1 MSSSTHEDRP
11 EWLAHFFETP
21 EQQFEAGKLGMW
33 LFLVTEVLFFSGL
46 FCAYAYYRSH
56 HPEMFVDAHFFL
68 STKMGAI
75 NTVVLILSSFTMATA
90 VRNAQMENRTW
101 LIRNLVI
108 TLVCAFGFLVI
119 KAMEYTHKFH
129 SGLFWGRSYA
139 PNEVALEEYNTAIVA
154 AGREPLA
161 NLSQLPDLHQFFSIY
176 YCMTGLHGI
185 HVVLGIVAI
194 GLLLRRAIRGDF
206 NRHYFTA
213 VDGVGLYW
221 HLVDLIWIFVF
232 PLFYLVL

>member
-1 MSSSTHEDRP
+1 MSSTSHEDRP

-21 EQQFEAGKLGMW
+21 EQQFEAGKFGVW
-33 LFLVTEVLFFSGL
+33 IFLVTEVLFFSGL

-56 HPEMFVDAHFFL
+56 HPDMFLDAHFFL

-90 VRNAQMENRTW
+90 VRNAQTENQKW
-101 LIRNLVI
+101 LVRNLAI
-108 TLVCAFGFLVI
+108 TLICAIGFLVI
-119 KAMEYTHKFH
+119 KGIEYSHKFG
-129 SGLFWGRSYA
+129 SGLFWGESWA
-139 PNEVALEEYNTAIVA
+139 PNATALVEYNEAIVA
-154 AGREPLA
+154 AGRTAVTEV
-161 NLSQLPDLHQFFSIY
+161 PDLHQFFSIY

-194 GLLLRRAIRGDF
+194 ALLLRRAIRGDF
-206 NRHYFTA
+206 NRYYFTA

-221 HLVDLIWIFVF
+221 HLVDLIWIFLF
-232 PLFYLVL
+232 PLMYLIH